1 MPGWPRRR
9 PTVST
14 LIVHKS
20 NPRLAVDLD
29 LVVKHKVPLV
39 ITSLGAVKDVV
50 DAVHSY
56 GGVIVHDVIKTRH
69 AEKAVES
76 GVDGIVAVA
85 AGAGGHGGDMS
96 PFALVSEIRS
106 FFDGLVILGGA
117 ISHGREVAA
126 ARMAGADLAYMGTR
140 FIATD
145 EATVTDAQKEMMVGA
160 MASDIVYTKNISG
173 VHANFLRM
181 SMEAAGLDPDNLP
194 EHGQLD
200 MQAEAKAWKTIWSA
214 GHGVGAIRGV
224 MPAAELADQIVEEY
238 RIAMRQACSDPF
250 AGESA

>member
-1 MPGWPRRR
+1 MRRSSCRRCSWPRGLDLVSECCRR
-9 PTVST
+9 GLIGTFPTLNQRTAAGFEDWLEEIGERRAGLASPAAYGVN

-85 AGAGGHGGDMS
+85 AGAGGH
-96 PFALVSEIRS
+96 A
-106 FFDGLVILGGA
+106 
-117 ISHGREVAA
+117 
-126 ARMAGADLAYMGTR
+126 
-140 FIATD
+140 
-145 EATVTDAQKEMMVGA
+145 VT
-160 MASDIVYTKNISG
+160 
-173 VHANFLRM
+173 
-181 SMEAAGLDPDNLP
+181 
-194 EHGQLD
+194 
-200 MQAEAKAWKTIWSA
+200 
-214 GHGVGAIRGV
+214 
-224 MPAAELADQIVEEY
+224 
-238 RIAMRQACSDPF
+238 
-250 AGESA
+250 